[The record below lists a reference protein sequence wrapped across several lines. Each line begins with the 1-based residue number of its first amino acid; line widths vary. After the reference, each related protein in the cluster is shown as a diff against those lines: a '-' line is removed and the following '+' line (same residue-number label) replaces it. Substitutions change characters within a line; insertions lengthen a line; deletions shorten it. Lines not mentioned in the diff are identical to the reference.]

1 VIHDKQKFQ
10 NLNLM
15 HRLAQKEFGPM
26 ATGIMGVSQRQVED
40 LENIVERLKTETEL
54 FKALTFSLIFQDVGR
69 IPSLRKSTI
78 IKSIP
83 PIWPVQGP
91 TF

>member
-15 HRLAQKEFGPM
+15 HRLARKEFGPM

-40 LENIVERLKTETEL
+40 LENILERLKTETEL
-54 FKALTFSLIFQDVGR
+54 FKALTCSLHISGCGKDSQSEEKV
-69 IPSLRKSTI
+69 P
-78 IKSIP
+78 
-83 PIWPVQGP
+83 
-91 TF
+91 